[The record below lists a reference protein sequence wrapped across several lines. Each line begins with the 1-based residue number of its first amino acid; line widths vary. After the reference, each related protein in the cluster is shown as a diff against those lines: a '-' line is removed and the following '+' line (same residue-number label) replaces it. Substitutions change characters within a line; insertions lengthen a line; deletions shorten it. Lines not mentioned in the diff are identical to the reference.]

1 MRCGGGSRTP
11 RPAQHSGCTAGD
23 RRLSARTLLPEV
35 GLERTM
41 ELALTAALLSLLP
54 TALQQS
60 TALPAN
66 LSATRAWARSLDS
79 ECGRPHASGRILSGQ
94 DATLG
99 EWPWQVSLREEGQHV
114 CGGTLI
120 AEAWVLTAA
129 HCFYQKQPL
138 SAYSVLLGSISSYPQ
153 AEEPQELRAV
163 AEFIIHPEYLPE
175 TSRAD
180 IALVQLASPVA
191 YSDLILPVCLPKPGD
206 PLDHGTWC
214 WVTGWGNIDLSIPLP
229 PPFTLKELSLP
240 LIDAPTCD
248 GYYHENSDIPI
259 QEPIVLEDML
269 CAGFESGQKDAC
281 GGDSGGPLVCDVGGV
296 WVQAGVVS
304 WGFACGLPKRP
315 GVYINVSTYTAW
327 ITSTIPGSDLH
338 TENSSPRLAGL
349 LFPPV
354 LLILGLLG
362 DTFAPLRLA

>member
-1 MRCGGGSRTP
+1 MAPVLGPALGRVGEGTDPAWLSITGEMIHFPETKGS
-11 RPAQHSGCTAGD
+11 HMGIS
-23 RRLSARTLLPEV
+23 
-35 GLERTM
+35 
-41 ELALTAALLSLLP
+41 
-54 TALQQS
+54 
-60 TALPAN
+60 
-66 LSATRAWARSLDS
+66 
-79 ECGRPHASGRILSGQ
+79 
-94 DATLG
+94 
-99 EWPWQVSLREEGQHV
+99 RE
-114 CGGTLI
+114 
-120 AEAWVLTAA
+120 AEASSPLPSIWTAR
-129 HCFYQKQPL
+129 
-138 SAYSVLLGSISSYPQ
+138 GQ

-163 AEFIIHPEYLPE
+163 AEVIIHPEYLPE
-175 TSRAD
+175 TSSAD
-180 IALVQLASPVA
+180 IALVQLASPVT

-248 GYYHENSDIPI
+248 GYYHENSDTPI
-259 QEPIVLEDML
+259 QEPIILEDML

-315 GVYINVSTYTAW
+315 GVYINVSTYATW
-327 ITSTIPGSDLH
+327 IASTIPGSDLH

-349 LFPPV
+349 FFPPV
-354 LLILGLLG
+354 LLVLWLLG
-362 DTFAPLRLA
+362 DTFAPMRLA

>member
-1 MRCGGGSRTP
+1 
-11 RPAQHSGCTAGD
+11 
-23 RRLSARTLLPEV
+23 
-35 GLERTM
+35 M
-41 ELALTAALLSLLP
+41 ELALTATLLALLP

-60 TALPAN
+60 TPLPAN
-66 LSATRAWARSLDS
+66 LSVTRAWARSLDS
-79 ECGRPHASGRILSGQ
+79 ECGRPHVSGRILSGQ

-129 HCFYQKQPL
+129 HCFD
-138 SAYSVLLGSISSYPQ
+138 
-153 AEEPQELRAV
+153 
-163 AEFIIHPEYLPE
+163 H
-175 TSRAD
+175 
-180 IALVQLASPVA
+180 
-191 YSDLILPVCLPKPGD
+191 DLILPVCLPKPGD

-248 GYYHENSDIPI
+248 GYYHENSDTPI
-259 QEPIVLEDML
+259 QEPIILEDML

-315 GVYINVSTYTAW
+315 GVYINVSTYATW
-327 ITSTIPGSDLH
+327 IASTIPGSDLH

-349 LFPPV
+349 FFPPV
-354 LLILGLLG
+354 LLVLWLLG
-362 DTFAPLRLA
+362 DTFAPMRLA

>member
-1 MRCGGGSRTP
+1 
-11 RPAQHSGCTAGD
+11 
-23 RRLSARTLLPEV
+23 
-35 GLERTM
+35 M
-41 ELALTAALLSLLP
+41 ELALTATLLALLP
-54 TALQQS
+54 AALQQS
-60 TALPAN
+60 TPLPAS
-66 LSATRAWARSLDS
+66 LSVTRAWERSLDS
-79 ECGRPHASGRILSGQ
+79 ECGRPHVSGRILSGQ

-129 HCFYQKQPL
+129 HCFDQKQLL
-138 SAYSVLLGSISSYPQ
+138 SAYSVLLGSVSSYPQ
-153 AEEPQELRAV
+153 AEEPQELRAA
-163 AEFIIHPEYLPE
+163 AELIIHPEYLPE

-180 IALVQLASPVA
+180 IALVQLASPVT

-240 LIDAPTCD
+240 LINASTCD
-248 GYYHENSDIPI
+248 GYYHENSDTPI
-259 QEPIVLEDML
+259 QEPIILEDML

-315 GVYINVSTYTAW
+315 GVYINVSTYATW
-327 ITSTIPGSDLH
+327 IASTISSLDLH
-338 TENSSPRLAGL
+338 PENSSPHLAGL
-349 LFPPV
+349 FFPLV
-354 LLILGLLG
+354 LLVLGLLG
-362 DTFAPLRLA
+362 DTFAPLRLT